1 MQAATVID
9 SATTAAPPA
18 GRITGGASTISRPR
32 IRARTRTGRVG
43 AVSRGLTAGL
53 FGVGT
58 ALPERVIDNAHFV
71 ECLDTDDAWIVR
83 RTGIRTRHWLRDDE
97 PLAPLAARACAE
109 ALADAG
115 RTPDEV
121 DQIIVSTITPDN
133 VTPGLAP
140 EVARLIGAHGVA
152 AVDLNA
158 ACAGFMYA
166 LDQAAAL
173 VETGRAGV
181 VLVCGAEALSRL
193 TDIEDRGTAVLFG
206 DGAGAVVVA
215 AGELDR
221 GVSRF
226 VLGSDPEQG
235 DLLYADNIER
245 KLRMQGREVYRHAV
259 ARLVEATLQ
268 ALEAVSMTPDDLDL
282 LVAHQANAR
291 IIESAA
297 HELGVPHSKL
307 AINVDRVANTSSAS
321 IPLALAQ
328 AERDGLLTSGM
339 TVGLAAFGAGFV
351 WGAGVVSW
359 KERRHVC
366 A

>member
-1 MQAATVID
+1 MQAATVTD
-9 SATTAAPPA
+9 TTTTAPGAQA
-18 GRITGGASTISRPR
+18 RGGRIAATNGRAGTGSVAKP
-32 IRARTRTGRVG
+32 RARRPLP
-43 AVSRGLTAGL
+43 RGLSAGL
-53 FGVGT
+53 FGVGA
-58 ALPERVIDNAHFV
+58 ALPEREIDNAYW
-71 ECLDTDDAWIVR
+71 ESRLDTDDAWIVR
-83 RTGIRTRHWLRDDE
+83 RTGIRTRRWLEPDE
-97 PLAPLAARACAE
+97 PLAPLAARACAD

-121 DQIIVSTITPDN
+121 DQVIVTTITPDQ

-140 EVARLIGAHGVA
+140 EVSRLIGAHGAA

-158 ACAGFMYA
+158 ACAGFLYA

-173 VETGRAGV
+173 VETGRARV

-193 TDIEDRGTAVLFG
+193 TDTEDRGSAVLFG

-226 VLGSDPEQG
+226 VLGCDPEQG
-235 DLLYADNIER
+235 ALLYAGQDER

-259 ARLVEATLQ
+259 ARMVEATGE
-268 ALEAVSMTPDDLDL
+268 ALEAAALSAADLDL
-282 LVAHQANAR
+282 FVAHQANAR
-291 IIESAA
+291 IIEAA
-297 HELGVPHSKL
+297 ANELGVPREKL

-328 AERDGLLTSGM
+328 AEADGLLKHGM

-359 KERRHVC
+359 KERQYVC